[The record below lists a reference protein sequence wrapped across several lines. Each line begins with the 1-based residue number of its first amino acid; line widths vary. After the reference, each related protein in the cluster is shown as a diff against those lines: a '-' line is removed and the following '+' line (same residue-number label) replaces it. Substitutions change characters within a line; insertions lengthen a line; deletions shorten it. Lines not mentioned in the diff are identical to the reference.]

1 MQLECDRC
9 EKLFDAPAEKA
20 GEKMPCPY
28 CGDINR
34 VPETS
39 APEQSSDQPSD
50 QAPETA
56 PDRAPASPDKPE
68 ARGLPPESG
77 PEIEI
82 TVVRPAMFR
91 AHPFRY
97 LLIVAMFFGGMGLTV
112 LTPMIERWATWL
124 AWPGLV
130 IGLAGL
136 IWYIAWW
143 ISTHLWVRLTLS
155 NKRTVRS
162 EGIIRRH
169 TSEVLHDHVRNVSI
183 QQSFLQRILR
193 VGYLGIA
200 SAGQKGIEIEIHDIP
215 HPDRVKAIIDEYR
228 KM

>member
-1 MQLECDRC
+1 MELECDRC
-9 EKLFDAPAEKA
+9 EKLFEAPADKA
-20 GEKMPCPY
+20 GEKMPCPH

-34 VPETS
+34 IPPPEKSPAQTR
-39 APEQSSDQPSD
+39 EQSSSP
-50 QAPETA
+50 P
-56 PDRAPASPDKPE
+56 APADKPE
-68 ARGLPPESG
+68 AKGLPPESG
-77 PEIEI
+77 PEIDI
-82 TVVRPAMFR
+82 TIVRPAMFR

-97 LLIVAMFFGGMGLTV
+97 LLIVMMFFGGMGLTV

-136 IWYIAWW
+136 TWYIAWW